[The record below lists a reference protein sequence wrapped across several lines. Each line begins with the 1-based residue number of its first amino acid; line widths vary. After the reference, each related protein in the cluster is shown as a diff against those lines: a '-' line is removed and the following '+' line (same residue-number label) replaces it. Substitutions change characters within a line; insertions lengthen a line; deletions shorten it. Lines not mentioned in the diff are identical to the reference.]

1 MPKLISLKRELGK
14 LKTRAQKRKRRHLR
28 IRKKVFGTPE
38 RPRLCVFRSTH
49 HFYAQIID
57 DTKGHTL
64 VSASSIDKDFVKKY
78 GFRGG
83 KSIPVVE
90 KVAELLVEKAKEKGI
105 KKVVFDRAG
114 YKYHGRIKAFAEK
127 CRELGLEF

>member
-14 LKTRAQKRKRRHLR
+14 VKNRHQKRKRRHLR
-28 IRKKVFGTPE
+28 IRKKVFGTPD
-38 RPRLCVFRSTH
+38 RPRLCVYRSDH

-57 DTKGHTL
+57 DTVGHTL
-64 VSASSIDKDFVKKY
+64 VSASSIDKEFVKRY

-90 KVAELLVEKAKEKGI
+90 KVAELLVERAKAKGI
-105 KKVVFDRAG
+105 NKVVFDRG
-114 YKYHGRIKAFAEK
+114 GFKYHGKIKAFADK
-127 CRELGLEF
+127 CRELGLEM